1 MNVLEAA
8 ASFGHEQVIFCRDA
22 EADYKA
28 IIAIH
33 STVLGPAAG
42 GTRLLP
48 YATEEDALLDALRLS
63 RGMTYKN
70 AAAGLPLGGGKAVV
84 IADGR
89 HQDRERLL
97 RAHGRFVN
105 RLGGR
110 FITGE
115 DVGTS
120 VADMEIIRQETQH
133 VTGLAH
139 RSGDPS
145 PWTARG
151 VFRAIQAAAKQRWGS
166 EDLAGKTVAIQGCG
180 HVGFHLAGLLH
191 RAGARLVVADI
202 VPERVSQVVR
212 ETGAEAVH
220 PAAIYDAAADVF
232 APCALGGAVND
243 ETVPR
248 LKVEIVA
255 GAANNQL
262 LEDRHGRALE
272 ERGIL
277 YAPDFVANA
286 GGVISS
292 TVDLLGWDE
301 AQVAERIDGIY
312 DTILSV
318 FAIAGREGV
327 PTSVAANRL
336 AEERLRSGASGS

>member
-8 ASFGHEQVIFCRDA
+8 ASFGHEQVVFCHDA
-22 EADYKA
+22 AADYKA

-33 STVLGPAAG
+33 STVLGPAGG
-42 GTRLLP
+42 GTRLLR
-48 YATEEDALLDALRLS
+48 YASEEDALRDALRLS

-70 AAAGLPLGGGKAVV
+70 AVAGLPLGGGKAV
-84 IADGR
+84 ILANGG
-89 HQDRERLL
+89 HQDRERLF
-97 RAHGRFVN
+97 RAHGRFVE
-105 RLGGR
+105 RFGGR

-120 VADMEIIRQETQH
+120 VADMDFIRQETKH

-139 RSGDPS
+139 ISGDPS

-151 VFRAIQAAAKQRWGS
+151 VLRAIQASARQRWGS
-166 EDLAGKTVAIQGCG
+166 NSLAAKTVAIQGCG
-180 HVGFHLAGLLH
+180 NVGFHLARLL
-191 RAGARLVVADI
+191 AGEGARLVVAD
-202 VPERVSQVVR
+202 VDPQRVRHVVQ
-212 ETGAEAVH
+212 ETAAEAVE
-220 PAAIYDAAADVF
+220 PEAIYDVTADVF
-232 APCALGGAVND
+232 APCALGGAIND
-243 ETVPR
+243 ETLPR
-248 LKVEIVA
+248 LKVGIVA

-262 LEDRHGRALE
+262 LEERHGRALE
-272 ERGIL
+272 DRGIL

-292 TVDLLGWDE
+292 TVDLLGWDQTRATE
-301 AQVAERIDGIY
+301 KIDGIY

-318 FAIAGREGV
+318 FAIASREGV

-336 AEERLRSGASGS
+336 AEERLRAGRPRT

>member
-1 MNVLEAA
+1 MSVFEAA
-8 ASFGHEQVIFCRDA
+8 APFGHEQVVFCRDA
-22 EADYKA
+22 EAGYQA

-48 YATEEDALLDALRLS
+48 YASEDDALLDALRLS

-84 IADGR
+84 IADAGCV
-89 HQDRERLL
+89 DRERLL
-97 RAHGRFVN
+97 RAHGRFVD
-105 RLGGR
+105 RFGGR

-115 DVGTS
+115 DSGTS
-120 VADMEIIRQETQH
+120 MADMEIIRRETKH

-151 VFRAIQAAAKQRWGS
+151 VFRAIQAAARQRWGS
-166 EDLAGKTVAIQGCG
+166 ETLAGRTVAIQGCG
-180 HVGFHLAGLLH
+180 HVGFQLALLLH
-191 RAGARLVVADI
+191 RAGARLVVTD
-202 VPERVSQVVR
+202 VDPERVRRTVD
-212 ETGAEAVH
+212 ETGAEAVD
-220 PAAIYDAAADVF
+220 PEAIYDVAADVF

-243 ETVPR
+243 ETIPR
-248 LKVEIVA
+248 LKAGIVA

-262 LEDRHGRALE
+262 LEERHGRALE

-286 GGVISS
+286 GGVISA
-292 TVDLLGWDE
+292 TVDVLGWDE
-301 AQVAERIDGIY
+301 AQAGERIDGIY
-312 DTILSV
+312 DTMLSV

-327 PTSVAANRL
+327 STSVAANRL
-336 AEERLRSGASGS
+336 AEERLRAGAPA